1 MSDVMIAL
9 LLTTFAGLSTVLGAV
24 IAILIKKPGK
34 NFLPLTLGFSGGVMI
49 YISFM
54 EMLPLALET
63 VSEELAI
70 LAFFIG
76 MGFIA
81 FIDMLI
87 PQKENPHNFT
97 GIEKIQA
104 KKIGGIKPAL
114 IRTGYFTALVI
125 GIHNFPEGI
134 ATFATAL
141 TDINLGIVIAIA
153 IAIHNIPEGLS
164 VYVPI
169 FYATGSKK
177 TAFKFTFLSGI
188 AEPIG
193 AIIAYLILM
202 PFLNDSLL
210 AMMLAFVAGIMVYI
224 SIDEII
230 PAAHSYGK
238 SHVVIIGV
246 VFGMLVMAV
255 SLLML

>member
-9 LLTTFAGLSTVLGAV
+9 LLTTFAGLSTAFGAV

-34 NFLPLTLGFSGGVMI
+34 NFLPLALGFSGGVMI
-49 YISFM
+49 YISFV

-87 PQKENPHNFT
+87 PQKDNPHNFT
-97 GIEKIQA
+97 EIKETKN
-104 KKIGGIKPAL
+104 KNSKIKPAL

-125 GIHNFPEGI
+125 SIHNFPEGI

-153 IAIHNIPEGLS
+153 IALHNIPEGLA

-169 FYATGSKK
+169 YYATGSKK
-177 TAFKFTFLSGI
+177 TAFKFTFISGI

-202 PFLNDSLL
+202 PFLDDSLL
-210 AMMLAFVAGIMVYI
+210 AMLLAFVAGIMVYI

-238 SHVVIIGV
+238 SHVVITGV

>member
-34 NFLPLTLGFSGGVMI
+34 NFLPLALGFSGGVMI
-49 YISFM
+49 YISFV

-87 PQKENPHNFT
+87 PQKDNPHNFT
-97 GIEKIQA
+97 GIEKTKN
-104 KKIGGIKPAL
+104 KKNSRIKPAL

-125 GIHNFPEGI
+125 TIHNFPEGI

-153 IAIHNIPEGLS
+153 IALHNIPEGLS

-177 TAFKFTFLSGI
+177 TAFKFTLISGI

-202 PFLNDSLL
+202 PFLDDSLL
-210 AMMLAFVAGIMVYI
+210 AMLLAFVAGIMVYI

-238 SHVVIIGV
+238 SHVVITGV

-255 SLLML
+255 SLLLL

>member
-24 IAILIKKPGK
+24 TAILIKKPGK
-34 NFLPLTLGFSGGVMI
+34 NFLPLALGFSGGVMI
-49 YISFM
+49 YISFV

-63 VSEELAI
+63 VSEEFAI
-70 LAFFIG
+70 LAFFVG
-76 MGFIA
+76 MGFIG
-81 FIDMLI
+81 FIDMMI
-87 PQKENPHNFT
+87 PQKENPHNFL
-97 GIEKIQA
+97 GVEKA
-104 KKIGGIKPAL
+104 RYKKIKGVRPAL

-169 FYATGSKK
+169 YYATGSKK

-188 AEPIG
+188 AEPVG